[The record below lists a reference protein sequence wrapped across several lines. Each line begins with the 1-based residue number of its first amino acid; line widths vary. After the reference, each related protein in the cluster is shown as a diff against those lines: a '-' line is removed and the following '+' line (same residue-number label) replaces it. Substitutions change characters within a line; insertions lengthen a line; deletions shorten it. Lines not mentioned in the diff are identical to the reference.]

1 MDRNILMR
9 TSSVLRCVTSRPV
22 CAQHAFGAFLADKTR
37 CLQPQVHQQLSHY
50 AQLHH
55 SEQSIAS
62 QSLDPLDPHAYTSG
76 RWLRRDTSERESRYI
91 TFDFDALCE
100 KVLTCSHGAA
110 SIISYEKKEGGFN
123 RVFIFTL
130 DNAKRVVARLPFK
143 LAGPPRLTTTSEVA
157 TIRYL
162 QMNTGIP
169 IPKIIDWNDDAST
182 PIGTE
187 YILMEHASG
196 IQLHQRWPTM
206 TSEQQVRCI
215 SDIYQKLKEMAA
227 IKFPVYGSLY
237 MEHSLPSSA
246 SQHVLEDPRFS
257 IGPHCGAMYWDCEI
271 GESRYYHNTVP
282 NRGPRTSLRAYCD
295 GLIDT
300 GISRIPPSE
309 PVLPKRPRYHGTIEE
324 HLGLLE
330 SGRIVLKKIS
340 EDSRV
345 QDAATPTL
353 FHPDLHKRNI
363 FVSDDD
369 PTSVTAIIDWQSA
382 AVEPAFW
389 YADLIPDFAKPIPHP
404 TLEDQLEFNSEQC
417 VKVFNIST
425 QFLTPTLARPRL
437 MDEAFFRP
445 YRYCY
450 RTWKDG
456 AVAFRDELI
465 QTARRWE
472 ELGLADTCPYPTPTP
487 VELATHKKEY
497 QLFLAAQE
505 LRSNLSV
512 LLNTATDG
520 WAPPEDWETVKQA
533 HKEYYDGILEAV
545 LNNGDPDDD
554 EPIRSEDDLREIWPF
569 DLEMISSK
577 RPV

>member
-1 MDRNILMR
+1 M
-9 TSSVLRCVTSRPV
+9 
-22 CAQHAFGAFLADKTR
+22 
-37 CLQPQVHQQLSHY
+37 
-50 AQLHH
+50 
-55 SEQSIAS
+55 AS
-62 QSLDPLDPHAYTSG
+62 QPLDPLDPYAYTSG
-76 RWLRRDTSERESRYI
+76 RWLRRDKLERESRFI
-91 TFDFDALCE
+91 TFDFDALCARVIE
-100 KVLTCSHGAA
+100 CSHGAA
-110 SIISYEKKEGGFN
+110 SIKSYEKKEGGFN

-143 LAGPPRLTTTSEVA
+143 LAGPTRLTTGSEVA

-162 QMNTGIP
+162 QINTSIP
-169 IPKIIDWNDDAST
+169 IPKIIDWNDNAAT

-187 YILMEHASG
+187 YILMEHAAG
-196 IQLHQRWPTM
+196 VQLHQRWPTM

-215 SDIYQKLKEMAA
+215 SDIYQKMKDTAA

-237 MEHSLPSSA
+237 MENSLPSSA
-246 SQHVLEDPRFS
+246 SQHVLEDPSFC
-257 IGPHCGAMYWDCEI
+257 IGPHCGPMYWDCEV
-271 GESRYYHNTVP
+271 GESRHYHNTAP
-282 NRGPRTSLRAYCD
+282 NRGPWTTLLDYCD

-300 GISRIPPSE
+300 GISRIPPND
-309 PVLPKRPRYHGTIEE
+309 PLLPKRPRYHGTVQE
-324 HLGLLE
+324 HLSLLQ
-330 SGRIVLKKIS
+330 SGRTVLKKLS

-353 FHPDLHKRNI
+353 FHPDLNKRNI

-369 PTSVTAIIDWQSA
+369 PTTVTAIIDWQSA
-382 AVEPAFW
+382 AIEPAFW

-417 VKVFNIST
+417 AKVFNIST
-425 QFLTPTLARPRL
+425 QFLTPTLAHPRL

-465 QTARRWE
+465 HTARRWE
-472 ELGLADTCPYPTPTP
+472 ELGLADICPYSTPTP
-487 VELATHKKEY
+487 EELAAHKKMY

-505 LRSNLSV
+505 LRSTLSV

-520 WAPPEDWETVKQA
+520 WVPPEDWEMVKQA
-533 HKEYYDGILEAV
+533 YKEYYDGMLEAV
-545 LNNGDPDDD
+545 LKNEDADDD
-554 EPIRSEDDLREIWPF
+554 EPIRSENDLREIWPF
-569 DLEMISSK
+569 DLELIPSK
-577 RPV
+577 QPV